1 MDEYITL
8 SNDIKIPAVSFG
20 TDMTFIYIRKNII
33 KGIRD
38 FWVDI
43 TQKGGYHFKRD
54 CSIFHIVRNAPGNGC
69 RLFDT
74 ASAYGQSERVLGV
87 ALKNFSREDYFIVT
101 KLSNK
106 EQRDGD
112 VEKALRRSLRRL
124 KIDYVDLY
132 LMHWPQT
139 GTYVDSWKQMENI
152 YREGLARAIGVCNF
166 KKHHFEELAMT
177 SQICPM
183 VCQIE
188 SHPLFPQ
195 DDILHYCR
203 QNNIQMMAY
212 TPTGRMDR
220 MIRESSVLREIA
232 AYHNKTIA
240 QVIIRWHIE
249 RKVIPVINTTK
260 LEHLVENMDV
270 FDFSL
275 SKEEI
280 RKIST
285 LNCNCRL
292 RYDPDTVDFTK
303 C

>member
-106 EQRDGD
+106 
-112 VEKALRRSLRRL
+112 
-124 KIDYVDLY
+124 
-132 LMHWPQT
+132 
-139 GTYVDSWKQMENI
+139 
-152 YREGLARAIGVCNF
+152 
-166 KKHHFEELAMT
+166 KK
-177 SQICPM
+177 
-183 VCQIE
+183 
-188 SHPLFPQ
+188 
-195 DDILHYCR
+195 
-203 QNNIQMMAY
+203 
-212 TPTGRMDR
+212 
-220 MIRESSVLREIA
+220 
-232 AYHNKTIA
+232 K
-240 QVIIRWHIE
+240 
-249 RKVIPVINTTK
+249 
-260 LEHLVENMDV
+260 
-270 FDFSL
+270 
-275 SKEEI
+275 
-280 RKIST
+280 
-285 LNCNCRL
+285 
-292 RYDPDTVDFTK
+292 
-303 C
+303 